1 MYKNNAGKWVDGSA
15 AKAKYHLQVR
25 CNSKMME
32 MTSYYLNE
40 LCGDGTP
47 PRETIMTA
55 RAKVNDKTGE
65 IETPKKTRVK
75 KYSFTYAMAFE
86 RLSQGKGLVSR
97 NDRPTMK
104 VLEELIGLVRQ
115 ILPMATDDVT
125 RESINSWLKNLREAY
140 DFIDN
145 GVKPLYLTDFL
156 GCWPEL
162 LQSVMKDIYRNN
174 PDEEWRIDLKEMT
187 RTLRRLGIHNDDV
200 FVFGDDKE
208 KRGPRELWRE
218 RGKLEQD
225 TRYNIRMS
233 SRFPA
238 EDYNSETVRGWLEW
252 IYDVPACTNKEDREA
267 IAQDIDAL
275 TAFIKEARRYPRTV
289 RGKGIIGFELKLT
302 LANVRTNTEN
312 FIINKKE

>member
-1 MYKNNAGKWVDGSA
+1 MYKNSVGKWVDGSA

-97 NDRPTMK
+97 KDRPTMK
-104 VLEELIGLVRQ
+104 RLEELIGLVRQ
-115 ILPMATDDVT
+115 ILPMAADDAT
-125 RESINSWLKNLREAY
+125 AENINNWLKNLRETY

-145 GVKPLYLTDFL
+145 GVKPLYLTDIL

-162 LQSVMKDIYRNN
+162 LQAVMKDIYRNN
-174 PDEEWRIDLKEMT
+174 PDEEWRIDVNEMI
-187 RTLRRLGIHNDDV
+187 RTLRRLVLHKDDV

-208 KRGPRELWRE
+208 KMGPRELWRE
-218 RGKLEQD
+218 RGKLEQN

-238 EDYNSETVRGWLEW
+238 EEFNSEMVRGWLEW
-252 IYDVPACTNKEDREA
+252 IYDVPASTNKEDYKA
-267 IAQDIDAL
+267 IVQDIDAL
-275 TAFIKEARRYPRTV
+275 TAFIKKARCYPRTV
-289 RGKGIIGFELKLT
+289 SGRGIIESELKLT
-302 LANVRTNTEN
+302 LGNVQTNTMD
-312 FIINKKE
+312 FIIRKEE